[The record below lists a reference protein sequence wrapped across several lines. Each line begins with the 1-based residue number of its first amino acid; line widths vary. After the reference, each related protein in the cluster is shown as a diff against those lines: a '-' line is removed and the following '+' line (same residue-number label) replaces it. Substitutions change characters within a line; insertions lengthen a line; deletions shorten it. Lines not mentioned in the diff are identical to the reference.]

1 MSTPLTQPQISL
13 VAGVASNRAIGLNN
27 ELLWRLPADMAR
39 FKALTLGAPV
49 IMGRKTWDSLPA
61 RFRPLPGRRNLVL
74 SRQSGLQLAGAE
86 CFTTLESALA
96 ACADAPRVSVI
107 GGAEIYALALPFA
120 QRLELTEVMADY
132 AADSFFPAWPR
143 EQFSEISREAHSSPE
158 GLRFDFVS
166 YQRR

>member
-1 MSTPLTQPQISL
+1 MSGPQISL
-13 VAGVASNRAIGLNN
+13 VAGVARNQAIGLNN

-61 RFRPLPGRRNLVL
+61 KFRPLPGRRNLVL
-74 SRQSGLQLAGAE
+74 SRQSGLQLEGAE
-86 CFTTLESALA
+86 CFTTLEVALA
-96 ACADAPRVSVI
+96 ACADAERVSVI
-107 GGAEIYALALPFA
+107 GGAEIYALALPLA
-120 QRLELTEVMADY
+120 HRLELTEVLAEFE
-132 AADSFFPAWPR
+132 ADSFFPDWPR
-143 EQFSEISREAHSSPE
+143 EQFVELSREAHSSPD